1 METALLVLVD
11 TAGKTQSPPS
21 GIYSLVDPVCD
32 EIPFVIHHTQQARC
46 DMDVDGGGWMVVQ
59 RRVSGGTEDFAR
71 TWKEYENGFGS
82 LDGEFWYGLRNIHCL
97 TTRYDV
103 ELRIDTVDT
112 SGTERWAVYQ
122 TFSVAGSDEKYQLN
136 VGEGEGSAGYEELI
150 SYYNGHPFSTHDSD
164 NDEWNSVNCAQN
176 HGGGWWYNSCAL
188 INLNGLHGTTNF
200 RWHDGTSRPLS
211 SSEMKIR
218 PKSCSLNKD

>member
-1 METALLVLVD
+1 M
-11 TAGKTQSPPS
+11 
-21 GIYSLVDPVCD
+21 
-32 EIPFVIHHTQQARC
+32 VI
-46 DMDVDGGGWMVVQ
+46 Q
-59 RRVSGGTEDFAR
+59 RRVSGGTENFYR

-103 ELRIDTVDT
+103 ALRIDTVDT

-136 VGEGEGSAGYEELI
+136 VGEGEGSAGYERFI
-150 SYYNGHPFSTHDSD
+150 SYHNGHSFSTHDYE
-164 NDEWNSVNCAQN
+164 NDDHSSTNCAQSR
-176 HGGGWWYNSCAL
+176 GGGWWYNACTF
-188 INLNGLHGTTNF
+188 IFLNGRHGNYYF
-200 RWHDGTSRPLS
+200 RWYDGTSRPLS

-218 PKSCSLNKD
+218 PKSYSLNKD

>member
-1 METALLVLVD
+1 M
-11 TAGKTQSPPS
+11 
-21 GIYSLVDPVCD
+21 
-32 EIPFVIHHTQQARC
+32 VI
-46 DMDVDGGGWMVVQ
+46 Q
-59 RRVSGGTEDFAR
+59 RRVGGGTEDFAR

-97 TTRYDV
+97 TTQHDV
-103 ELRIDTVDT
+103 EFRIDTVDT

-136 VGEGEGSAGYEELI
+136 VGEGEGSAGYERLI
-150 SYYNGHPFSTHDSD
+150 YHNGHSFSTHDYD
-164 NDEWNSVNCAQN
+164 NDGHSSNCAQAL
-176 HGGGWWYNSCAL
+176 GGGWWYTSCL
-188 INLNGLHGTTNF
+188 TINLNGYRGSYFYWNVQ
-200 RWHDGTSRPLS
+200 LS

>member
-1 METALLVLVD
+1 MVD
-11 TAGKTQSPPS
+11 SVVKTQSTPS
-21 GIYSLVDPVCD
+21 GIYPLVGPVCD
-32 EIPFVIHHTQQARC
+32 EIPFIIGHHTQQARC
-46 DMDVDGGGWMVVQ
+46 DMDVDGGGWMVIQ
-59 RRVSGGTEDFAR
+59 KRVSGGTEDFGR

-97 TTRYDV
+97 TTRHDV

-112 SGTERWAVYQ
+112 SGTERWGVYQ

-136 VGEGEGSAGYEELI
+136 IGEGEGSTGYERLI
-150 SYYNGHPFSTHDSD
+150 SYHNGHYFSTHDYD
-164 NDEWNSVNCAQN
+164 NDDWSSNCALSR
-176 HGGGWWYNSCAL
+176 GGGWWYNVCAL
-188 INLNGLHGTTNF
+188 LNLNGQHGTGYF
-200 RWHDGTSRPLS
+200 LWYDGTTRLLA

>member
-1 METALLVLVD
+1 METAELVLVD

-21 GIYSLVDPVCD
+21 GIYALVDPTCD
-32 EIPFVIHHTQQARC
+32 DVPFVIHHTQQARC
-46 DMDVDGGGWMVVQ
+46 DMDVDGGGWMVIQ
-59 RRVSGGTEDFAR
+59 RRVSGGTENFGR

-97 TTRYDV
+97 TTGRDV
-103 ELRIDTVDT
+103 ELRLDTVDT

-136 VGEGEGSAGYEELI
+136 IGEGEGSAGYEELM
-150 SYYNGHPFSTHDSD
+150 SSDNGRSFSTHDYD
-164 NDEWNSVNCAQN
+164 NDLLDSGNCAQSR
-176 HGGGWWYNSCAL
+176 GGWWFNSCSYTS
-188 INLNGLHGTTNF
+188 LNGGPHGV
-200 RWHDGTSRPLS
+200 WYDGSANRYLS